1 MSAKVYTITQA
12 LEKLKSYCAYQERSH
27 YEVEKKL
34 NSLGFFY
41 DQMDTVVGCLIEE
54 NFLNE
59 QRFVEAF
66 VSGKLRY
73 KHWGKNKIIQ
83 HLKQHRVSSYLLK
96 KAFEDISDNEYI
108 SILEIELNKKASQV
122 SSETNFL
129 KKKQKIYNY
138 LLQKGFTYDEISK
151 VYPKEF

>member
-59 QRFVEAF
+59 QRFVE
-66 VSGKLRY
+66 
-73 KHWGKNKIIQ
+73 
-83 HLKQHRVSSYLLK
+83 
-96 KAFEDISDNEYI
+96 
-108 SILEIELNKKASQV
+108 
-122 SSETNFL
+122 
-129 KKKQKIYNY
+129 
-138 LLQKGFTYDEISK
+138 
-151 VYPKEF
+151 